1 MSLERQAPV
10 AAQLSAPQP
19 GATLAPQ
26 GASSLRRL
34 WAARWLMVT
43 WLKYNLQLRYRQKVL
58 GILWIAL
65 LPVAQSLVFTLV
77 FSRLLNYQV
86 GPVPFISF
94 YLTGLIGWSIFSNGM
109 HKGIVA
115 LESQREVLSQVYF
128 PREILVIIQLA
139 EVVIDAAFMVGML
152 VAINAWYGILPGAA
166 LLFLPLL
173 LAIQL
178 LLTLGLMLILAPLS
192 ILVRDVQPLVV
203 VITMLLFYLTPVIYP
218 LEALPAELQGVLA
231 LNPLSALLE
240 AYRAIFL
247 YGRPPDFLSLAYPAA
262 LALVVVALGYRFFK
276 KIEPVVID
284 IL

>member
-1 MSLERQAPV
+1 MSLERQAP
-10 AAQLSAPQP
+10 AAPQLSPPQH
-19 GATLAPQ
+19 GAAPQ
-26 GASSLRRL
+26 GVSSLRRL
-34 WAARWLMVT
+34 WAARWLMAT
-43 WLKYNLQLRYRQKVL
+43 WLKYNIQLRYRQKIL

-65 LPVAQSLVFTLV
+65 LPVAQSLVFSLV

-94 YLTGLIGWSIFSNGM
+94 YLTGLIGWSIFSNGL
-109 HKGIVA
+109 HKGLVA
-115 LESQREVLSQVYF
+115 LEGQREVLNQVYF

-139 EVVIDAAFMVGML
+139 EVVIDAAFMGGML
-152 VAINAWYGILPGAA
+152 IAINAWHGILPSAA

-178 LLTLGLMLILAPLS
+178 PLTLGFMFVLAQLS

-218 LEALPAELQGVLA
+218 LAALPAELQGPLA

-240 AYRAIFL
+240 SYRAIFL
-247 YGRPPDFLSLAYPAA
+247 YGMPPSLPTLAYPAA
-262 LALVVVALGYRFFK
+262 LSLAVGALGYRFFK

>member
-1 MSLERQAPV
+1 MSLERPAPV

-19 GATLAPQ
+19 GAALAPE
-26 GASSLRRL
+26 GASNLRRL
-34 WAARWLMVT
+34 WAARWLMLT
-43 WLKYNLQLRYRQKVL
+43 WLKYNIQLRYRQKVL

-94 YLTGLIGWSIFSNGM
+94 YLTGLIGWSIFSNGL
-109 HKGIVA
+109 HKGIAA
-115 LESQREVLSQVYF
+115 LESQREVLGQVYF

-139 EVVIDAAFMVGML
+139 EVVIDAAFMVGAL

-178 LLTLGLMLILAPLS
+178 PLTLGLMLILAQLS

-203 VITMLLFYLTPVIYP
+203 VLTMLFFYLTPVIYP
-218 LEALPAELQGVLA
+218 LDALPAELQGVLA

-247 YGRPPDFLSLAYPAA
+247 YGRPPDLLSLAYPAA
-262 LALVVVALGYRFFK
+262 LAPVVAALGYRFFK